1 MKRAEEQNRSETAI
15 VPANEQYGD
24 LPLVQSAETTDK
36 KWTEYVF
43 MEW

>member
-24 LPLVQSAETTDK
+24 LPLIQSAETTDK
-36 KWTEYVF
+36 KWTE
-43 MEW
+43 